1 MSGTSNLVSVE
12 DYSLQYVRLIPPSTH
27 TLNLLPRALCL
38 CCEGTPLVFFDCSC
52 FRKQRKRPGVAQPC
66 AYMLYMLVESVMC
79 RKGN

>member
-12 DYSLQYVRLIPPSTH
+12 DYSLQYVPLIPPSTH
-27 TLNLLPRALCL
+27 TLNPCPARFVCVARALRWY
-38 CCEGTPLVFFDCSC
+38 FFDCSC